1 MTIKIGILGG
11 TFNPIH
17 NGHLLIAEIARQ
29 SCSLQKVIFIPCFM
43 PPHKE
48 TGDEDS
54 PEARYAMT
62 NLAVAEYPDFMVS
75 PIEIERKG
83 KSYSKDTI
91 QTINISYG
99 AEANIYFIA
108 GTDTIAE
115 LNIWKDIDELF
126 SLCRF
131 IGVSRPGYP
140 LNVPERYKEKIDIIS
155 ITGFSSMD
163 ISSSE
168 IRRRLFNHESIQGLV
183 PECVEKYIYSHGLYQ

>member
-1 MTIKIGILGG
+1 MTIRIGILGG

-17 NGHLLIAEIARQ
+17 NGHLLIAEVAKRTY
-29 SCSLQKVIFIPCFM
+29 SLQKVIFIPCFI

-48 TGDEDS
+48 TGAKDS

-62 NLAVAEYPDFMVS
+62 NLAVAEHIDFMVS

-83 KSYSKDTI
+83 KSYSRDTI
-91 QTINISYG
+91 QEIKTRYG
-99 AEANIYFIA
+99 LEANIYFIA

-115 LNIWKDIDELF
+115 LSIWKDIDELL

-131 IGVSRPGYP
+131 IAVSRPRYS
-140 LNVPERYKEKIDIIS
+140 LNIPEKYKEKIDIIS
-155 ITGFSSMD
+155 ITGMD

-168 IRRRLFNHESIQGLV
+168 IRRRLSNHEPIHGLV
-183 PECVEKYIYSHGLYQ
+183 PECVEKYIYKYGLYQ

>member
-1 MTIKIGILGG
+1 E
-11 TFNPIH
+11 
-17 NGHLLIAEIARQ
+17 AARQ
-29 SCSLQKVIFIPCFM
+29 SYSLQKVIFIPCFM
-43 PPHKE
+43 PPHKQ
-48 TGDEDS
+48 TGVKDS

-83 KSYSKDTI
+83 KSYSRDTI
-91 QTINISYG
+91 QEIKTRYG
-99 AEANIYFIA
+99 LEANIYFIA

-115 LNIWKDIDELF
+115 LNIWKDIDKLL

-140 LNVPERYKEKIDIIS
+140 LNIPERYKEKIDIIN
-155 ITGFSSMD
+155 ITGVD

-168 IRRRLFNHESIQGLV
+168 IRRKLSNHESIHGLV
-183 PECVEKYIYSHGLYQ
+183 PECVEKYIYKHGLYQ

>member
-1 MTIKIGILGG
+1 MKIGVLGG

-17 NGHLLIAEIARQ
+17 NGHLLIAETAKQ
-29 SCSLQKVIFIPCFM
+29 FYFLQKVVFIPCFM

-48 TGDEDS
+48 TGDKDS
-54 PEARYAMT
+54 PEVRYAMT

-83 KSYSKDTI
+83 KSYSRDTI
-91 QTINISYG
+91 QEIKIKYG
-99 AEANIYFIA
+99 SGTSIYFIA

-115 LNIWKDIDELF
+115 LNIWKDIDELL

-131 IGVSRPGYP
+131 IAVSRPGYS
-140 LNVPERYKEKIDIIS
+140 LNIPEKYEEKIDIIN
-155 ITGFSSMD
+155 ITGMD

-168 IRRRLFNHESIQGLV
+168 IRKRLSNHESICGLV
-183 PECVEKYIYSHGLYQ
+183 PECVEKYIYEYGLYQ

>member
-1 MTIKIGILGG
+1 MKIGILGG

-17 NGHLLIAEIARQ
+17 NGHLLIAEAARQ
-29 SCSLQKVIFIPCFM
+29 FCSLQKVIFIPCFM

-48 TGDEDS
+48 TGVHDS

-62 NLAVAEYPDFMVS
+62 NIAVAEHPDFIAS

-83 KSYSKDTI
+83 KSYSRDTI
-91 QTINISYG
+91 QEIRTGYG
-99 AEANIYFIA
+99 SEANIYFIA

-115 LNIWKDIDELF
+115 LNIWKDIDELL

-131 IGVSRPGYP
+131 IGVSRPGYL
-140 LNVPERYKEKIDIIS
+140 LNIPERYKEKIDIIN
-155 ITGFSSMD
+155 IRGLD

-168 IRRRLFNHESIQGLV
+168 IRKRLSNHESIHELV
-183 PECVEKYIYSHGLYQ
+183 PECVEKYIYNHGLYQ